1 MRSTDLKFLAEACG
15 GELRGRQ
22 DMKITGVG
30 IDSREVG
37 EGDLF
42 VCVKGPS
49 NDGHKYIGQAYE
61 RGCRCFLVDNEEAAK
76 ARLKGLDDCAWVLA
90 KDSQYAFEMMAK
102 AYMDQFD
109 LIKIG
114 VTGSTGKTSTKALC
128 AAVMSAKYRTACSK
142 KNYNTHL
149 GIAMTCFLADETT
162 EALIIEMGMDR
173 KDELYDYC
181 KWVKPH
187 AALITNVG
195 VVHMEYIGSRE
206 GIAEE
211 KLKIT
216 SFLKPDQPLIYNC
229 DSPFLSREEILK
241 RSSGNFRMIPCGE
254 GAEAQVKISEIR
266 DRGMEG
272 ISFVLT
278 ADGVS
283 QAFELPFLGLH
294 NAHNGA
300 LAAAL
305 GLEYGISLSEAAKA
319 MPGAEIEA
327 KRLQVFPI
335 GGAVLIDDSY
345 NANPDSMA
353 SAMRTLASVKAER
366 RIAVISDMR
375 ELGDAMNE
383 SHIGIGK
390 LAADLGIDVMM
401 AIGSMRAYYAE
412 GTRLSVK
419 PVRFMGFETADEA
432 KDLLFAMIKPGDA
445 VLVKGSLSTGIHL
458 LAEELKKKY
467 GL

>member
-1 MRSTDLKFLAEACG
+1 MRSTELKFLAEACG

-22 DMKITGVG
+22 DTIVTGVG
-30 IDSREVG
+30 IDSRSVG

-49 NDGHKYIGQAYE
+49 NDGHRYIGQAYE
-61 RGCRCFLVDNEEAAK
+61 RGCRCFLVSDEEEAEAQ
-76 ARLKGLDDCAWVLA
+76 LKDREDWALVLA
-90 KDSQYAFEMMAK
+90 EDSQYAFEMMAG
-102 AYMDQFD
+102 AYVDQFD
-109 LIKIG
+109 LIRIG

-128 AAVMSAKYRTACSK
+128 AAVMSAKYRTVCSK

-181 KWVKPH
+181 KWVRPH

-216 SFLKPDQPLIYNC
+216 SFLKPCQPLIYNC

-241 RSSGNFRMIPCGE
+241 RSSGNFRMIPVGE
-254 GAEAQVKISEIR
+254 GEEALVRISDVE

-283 QAFELPFLGLH
+283 QTFELPFLGLH

-305 GLEYGISLSEAAKA
+305 GLEYGISLSEAAEA
-319 MPGAEIEA
+319 MPKAEIEA
-327 KRLQVFPI
+327 KRLQVFHI

-353 SAMRTLASVKAER
+353 SAMRTLASVRAER

-390 LAADLGIDVMM
+390 LAADLGIDAMI

-412 GTRLSVK
+412 GSRLSEK
-419 PVRFMGFETADEA
+419 PVRFMSFETAEEA
-432 KDLLFAMIKPGDA
+432 KDLLFSMIKPGDA